1 MDGPV
6 TPGMPTRV
14 SALSPALIALLS
26 MMLGCGDESG
36 ADHAIPIDA
45 PTSPT
50 LPDGSLPDDGDG
62 DAAGDTAIGEVTD
75 FTDLTEVTPT
85 ETASVDTPSEATPTG
100 PFVSIVIEGV
110 TGDHAPADGLGSQ
123 TPTPYAYGLQRLE
136 LLRSAADPAPVTI
149 FDYAPGY
156 VAVDMHASNTV
167 ARVPIASL
175 PDGTF
180 THFRIALTHVDM
192 EVGVAFHNVPVVSDA
207 TTRMRILYGLAPV
220 DIDVASSPASGSA
233 HLVQGDMRLSGN
245 LFGTPFV
252 VTQHVESAAPVAGP
266 GVTVS
271 YAGGE
276 THVTFMLAAPL
287 VTSPEVPTDIT
298 HICRFFI
305 TGSFRWEDTAAPAH
319 APDVWDVDLAA
330 NGHPL
335 TAEPVAQLGANG
347 FATALIVGSAP
358 RP

>member
-1 MDGPV
+1 
-6 TPGMPTRV
+6 
-14 SALSPALIALLS
+14 
-26 MMLGCGDESG
+26 
-36 ADHAIPIDA
+36 
-45 PTSPT
+45 
-50 LPDGSLPDDGDG
+50 
-62 DAAGDTAIGEVTD
+62 
-75 FTDLTEVTPT
+75 
-85 ETASVDTPSEATPTG
+85 
-100 PFVSIVIEGV
+100 
-110 TGDHAPADGLGSQ
+110 
-123 TPTPYAYGLQRLE
+123 
-136 LLRSAADPAPVTI
+136 
-149 FDYAPGY
+149 
-156 VAVDMHASNTV
+156 MHASNTV

-207 TTRMRILYGLAPV
+207 TTRMRIVYGLAPV
-220 DIDVASSPASGSA
+220 DVSGA
-233 HLVQGDMRLSGN
+233 HLVQGDMRLSGS
-245 LFGTPFV
+245 LFNTPFS
-252 VTQHVESAAPVAGP
+252 VTQHVESPAPVAGP

-287 VTSPEVPTDIT
+287 VTSPEVPTDVT

-335 TAEPVAQLGANG
+335 DAEPVTQLGANG
-347 FATALIVGSAP
+347 FATALIIGTAP